1 MKGFK
6 GLPGGANMQGLLQ
19 QAQKMQKDMA
29 RAQEEAEA
37 FESEGSAG
45 GGAVKVRVNGKY
57 EVLSVEIKP
66 EAVDPSDVEML
77 QDAIRIA
84 CNDALTKIKDN
95 TQTKLSSVT
104 GGLSIPGL

>member
-6 GLPGGANMQGLLQ
+6 GFPGGANMQGLLQ

-29 RAQEEAEA
+29 RAQEEAES
-37 FESEGSAG
+37 FECDGSAG
-45 GGAVKVRVNGKY
+45 GGAVKIRVNGKY

-84 CNDALTKIKDN
+84 CNDALTKIKDYS
-95 TQTKLSSVT
+95 QQKLASVT

>member
-6 GLPGGANMQGLLQ
+6 GFPGGANMQGLLQ

-37 FESEGSAG
+37 YECEGSAG

-57 EVLSVEIKP
+57 EMVSVEIKP
-66 EAVDPSDVEML
+66 EVVDPSDVEML
-77 QDAIRIA
+77 QDTIRIA
-84 CNDALTKIKDN
+84 ANEALSKIKDN
-95 TQTKLSSVT
+95 TQQKLASVT
-104 GGLSIPGL
+104 GGLNIPGL